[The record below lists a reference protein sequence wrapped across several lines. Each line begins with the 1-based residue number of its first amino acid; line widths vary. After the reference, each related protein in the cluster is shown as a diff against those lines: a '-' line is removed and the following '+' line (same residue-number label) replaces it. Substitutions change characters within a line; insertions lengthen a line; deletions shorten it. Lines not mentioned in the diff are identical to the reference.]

1 MTKILC
7 TSERRPWIDGKPRQ
21 MNETVEVTADVAK
34 IALATGFFE
43 AVKDVSKGKDSSGG
57 QQSTDSPKPR
67 SKRNTKRDS

>member
-1 MTKILC
+1 
-7 TSERRPWIDGKPRQ
+7 

-57 QQSTDSPKPR
+57 QQSTSSPKPR